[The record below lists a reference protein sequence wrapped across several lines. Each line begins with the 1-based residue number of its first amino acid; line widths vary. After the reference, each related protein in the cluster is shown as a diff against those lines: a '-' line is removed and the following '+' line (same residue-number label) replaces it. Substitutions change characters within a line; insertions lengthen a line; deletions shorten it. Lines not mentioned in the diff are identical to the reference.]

1 MKKKIFSNKND
12 NNIFFDKEKN
22 IDLSIKKMKE
32 KTLKKRFK

>member
-22 IDLSIKKMKE
+22 IDLSIKKNERKNI
-32 KTLKKRFK
+32 KKKI